1 MRCELPQPSCLW
13 TFKPACV
20 PSPFSS
26 FNRKRLF
33 SFQSALPLL
42 VRVATRG
49 RHVLNY
55 LLHHPSCSLC
65 WMIPIHM
72 QKYALVPSILD
83 SQANPPFPVYPES
96 HFSALLC
103 HETSFA
109 IGALPLPRHLVAC
122 LPPAAWF
129 LALSLRWMHSA
140 VTSLVPEVRRL
151 RCSPLVRPLG
161 IIWTK

>member
-1 MRCELPQPSCLW
+1 MEWKPS
-13 TFKPACV
+13 
-20 PSPFSS
+20 
-26 FNRKRLF
+26 RKNQGQLIL
-33 SFQSALPLL
+33 QVGITSALTRPEMTCLL
-42 VRVATRG
+42 SCPTC
-49 RHVLNY
+49 Y

-103 HETSFA
+103 HETSFE